1 MLRLNIPRPQPLRP
15 RRCQLSVPG
24 SSENML
30 AKAAALTVDS
40 IILDLEDAV
49 APNAKEQARGQV
61 IKALT
66 EHQWQATSISV
77 RINATDTPWCHD
89 DIIQLVS
96 HAGAQIS
103 TLVLAKTI
111 QAADVHFVHLLL
123 DQLEQKLGLQNRI
136 GIEGLIEDVS
146 GLLHIEDIAGASDR
160 LESLIFGMGDYS
172 ASQHMRLDAIG
183 STGDYPPDIWHYPRY
198 KLITTCHAYGLDPI
212 DGPYADFKDLDTLQ
226 TEAKNAATLGMFG
239 KWAIHPSQ
247 VEHLQRTFAP
257 SPEAVTQ
264 ARKQQ
269 AAFAAAL
276 ANGQGAIAVDG
287 VMVDAASMRL
297 VQNLLDRAELYGL

>member
-1 MLRLNIPRPQPLRP
+1 M
-15 RRCQLSVPG
+15 
-24 SSENML
+24 
-30 AKAAALTVDS
+30 
-40 IILDLEDAV
+40 
-49 APNAKEQARGQV
+49 

-160 LESLIFGMGDYS
+160 LESLIFCMGDYS
-172 ASQHMRLDAIG
+172 ARQHMRLDAIG
-183 STGDYPPDIWHYPRY
+183 STGDYPPGIYYPRY
-198 KLITTCHAYGLDPI
+198 KLITTCCLWTGSHRRS
-212 DGPYADFKDLDTLQ
+212 YADFKDLAALQ

-247 VEHLQRTFAP
+247 VNTYILLLHRAWRLLLTRNNKPLPKLLPMAKVP
-257 SPEAVTQ
+257 SQWTV
-264 ARKQQ
+264 
-269 AAFAAAL
+269 
-276 ANGQGAIAVDG
+276 
-287 VMVDAASMRL
+287 
-297 VQNLLDRAELYGL
+297 